1 MFEFKKISHDDP
13 ILNEVYRLRY
23 KVYCDEWKFE
33 RAEDYPEKIELD
45 EFDEHSVHFVAIR
58 KDDRKLVGTIRI
70 IIHSELG
77 FPIEKHCHINEDII
91 KSDKAHWG
99 EISRLAVS
107 KEFRKRAGDDSI
119 YKNEDPIPDDV
130 NNPFY
135 EKRKNKDQ
143 IVLGLY
149 RCIYRESLEIGLSH
163 LYAIMAK
170 GLFLLLK
177 RIGINFIQVGPKIE
191 YHGIRTPYIVYIKE
205 MMEEFSRTN
214 NALYRCFIEEDH

>member
-1 MFEFKKISHDDP
+1 MFEFKKISHVDP
-13 ILNEVYRLRY
+13 FLNEVYRLRY

-33 RAEDYPEKIELD
+33 RAEDYPEKIERD
-45 EFDEHSVHFVAIR
+45 EFDAHSVHFVAIR
-58 KDDRKLVGTIRI
+58 KDDRKLVGTIRL
-70 IIHSELG
+70 IIHSKLG

-119 YKNEDPIPDDV
+119 YKNEVPIPDNV
-130 NNPFY
+130 NSPFY
-135 EKRKNKDQ
+135 EKRINKDQ

-163 LYAIMAK
+163 FYATMAK

-177 RIGINFIQVGPKIE
+177 RISINFIQVGPKIE
-191 YHGIRTPYIVYIKE
+191 YHGVRTPYIINIKK
-205 MMEEFSRTN
+205 MMEELSQN
-214 NALYRCFIEEDH
+214 NNKLYRCFSGEDN